1 MSAQTPMF
9 REEGVALIVG
19 GTGGFGQAVCAA
31 FARAGTQV
39 AFTYRSRV
47 EAAQRVAAAL
57 AADGLAVRHWPL
69 DLADFAG
76 VETRLVEIQAAMGPI
91 HSVVYAAGPKIE
103 VGPVSKLDPLTVAR
117 VMQEDVMG
125 FFHLARA
132 SLPMFRAQGFGSL
145 TAITTTQASHVE
157 IRGSLSAAPKAAVE
171 SLIRTIA
178 KEEARNGI
186 RANSVRAGWADTGH
200 GAELLSGKLS
210 DKAREAILGSIPMN
224 RFGLPD
230 EIAQAVLFLASE
242 RASFITGVA
251 IAADGGQHL

>member
-1 MSAQTPMF
+1 MNTPAPIF
-9 REEGVALIVG
+9 REGVALIVG
-19 GTGGFGQAVCAA
+19 GTGGFGRAVCAA
-31 FARAGTQV
+31 FARAGCQV
-39 AFTYRSRV
+39 AFTYRSRA
-47 EAAQRVAAAL
+47 ERAQEVTAAL
-57 AADGLAVRHWPL
+57 AADGLDTQHWQL
-69 DLADFAG
+69 DLADFAQ
-76 VETRLVEIQAAMGPI
+76 VEARLLEIQGAMGPI

-117 VMQEDVMG
+117 IMNDDVMG

-132 SLPMFRAQGFGSL
+132 SLPMLKAQGFGSL

-157 IRGSLSAAPKAAVE
+157 IRGALSAAPKAAVE

-200 GAELLSGKLS
+200 GAELLSTKLS
-210 DKAREAILGSIPMN
+210 DKAKQAILGSIPMS
-224 RFGLPD
+224 RFGMPD

-242 RASFITGVA
+242 RASFVTGVA

>member
-1 MSAQTPMF
+1 MNAQTPMF
-9 REEGVALIVG
+9 REGVALIVG

-31 FARAGTQV
+31 FARAGAAL
-39 AFTYRSRV
+39 AFTYRSRA
-47 EAAQRVAAAL
+47 EAAQQVAAAL
-57 AADGLAVRHWPL
+57 AADGLASLHWQL
-69 DLADFAG
+69 DLADFAQI
-76 VETRLVEIQAAMGPI
+76 EARLAEIQAAMGPI
-91 HSVVYAAGPKIE
+91 HSVVYAAGPKIG
-103 VGPVSKLDPLTVAR
+103 VGPVAKLDPVTVAR
-117 VMQEDVMG
+117 VMNEDVMG

-132 SLPMFRAQGFGSL
+132 ALPMFKAQGYGSL

-200 GAELLSGKLS
+200 GAELLSNKLS
-210 DKAREAILGSIPMN
+210 DKARQAIMSSIPMS

-230 EIAQAVLFLASE
+230 EIAQAVLFLASD

-251 IAADGGQHL
+251 VAADGGQHL

>member
-1 MSAQTPMF
+1 MIQSKPMF
-9 REEGVALIVG
+9 AEGVALVVG

-31 FARAGTQV
+31 FGQAASPV
-39 AFTYRSRV
+39 AFTYRSRAD
-47 EAAQRVAAAL
+47 AAERVSASLAESGVAA
-57 AADGLAVRHWPL
+57 RHWQL
-69 DLADFAG
+69 DLADFAQVEARLAEIG
-76 VETRLVEIQAAMGPI
+76 VAYGRI
-91 HSVVYAAGPKIE
+91 HSVVYAAGPKI
-103 VGPVSKLDPLTVAR
+103 VVDSVSRLDPVAVAR
-117 VMQEDVMG
+117 IIQDDVMG

-132 SLPMFRAQGFGSL
+132 ALPLFKAQGGGSL

-200 GAELLSGKLS
+200 GAELLSTKLS
-210 DKAREAILGSIPMN
+210 EKARQAIMGSIPMC